1 MSTTREALNTSSP
14 RRKPGSRCLIRLDSG
29 LRPQGAG
36 RGCKAAEAA
45 TTTLRRND
53 ECGRVQCF
61 PCERGLSLIELLVF
75 IVVVGIA
82 VSGVLSVYSLN
93 ARSSADPMVQKQ
105 ALAIAESLL
114 EEVLAKP
121 YTYCDPDDAQADT
134 ATSSTIGPT
143 GCATTPE
150 GMGAEG
156 VEDRYSNLT
165 PYDNVNDYNNFSMT
179 GIRDLNGDD
188 VDGLAGYSATIQV
201 QPVADFNGIVPAV
214 PGDNETLLVTVTVTA
229 PGNHSVSLSGYRTR
243 YAPNF

>member
-1 MSTTREALNTSSP
+1 MCTT
-14 RRKPGSRCLIRLDSG
+14 D
-29 LRPQGAG
+29 Q
-36 RGCKAAEAA
+36 
-45 TTTLRRND
+45 
-53 ECGRVQCF
+53 
-61 PCERGLSLIELLVF
+61 RGLSLIELLVF

-121 YTYCDPDDAQADT
+121 YTYCDPDDAQAET
-134 ATSSTIGPT
+134 ATSSAIGPA

-165 PYDNVNDYNNFSMT
+165 PYDNVNDYNGFSMMAGIVDLSGNAVT
-179 GIRDLNGDD
+179 GLGGYTAAIR
-188 VDGLAGYSATIQV
+188 V
-201 QPVADFNGIVPAV
+201 QPAGAFNGIPA
-214 PGDNETLLVTVTVTA
+214 GETLLVTVTVTG